1 MCPFHLPQVAVKTE
15 NKPKRPQPPGFTGWL
30 FPVITENGGLIMNKE
45 PQAEK
50 HEVKN
55 RIPVW
60 LYPSTLELLDR
71 AMAPDNCKSRSEL
84 MEKAVRFY
92 AGYIAAQDGSLFLSH
107 TLTSVLR
114 GITDDSENRIAR
126 LLFKLAVEVSMMT
139 HVLASGLEI
148 TDDELSRL
156 RGRCVAE
163 VKRTGGRVT
172 FDDAV
177 KIQKGV

>member
-1 MCPFHLPQVAVKTE
+1 
-15 NKPKRPQPPGFTGWL
+15 
-30 FPVITENGGLIMNKE
+30 MNNTPE
-45 PQAEK
+45 G

-55 RIPVW
+55 RIPIW
-60 LYPSTLELLDR
+60 LYPSTLESLDR
-71 AMAPDNCKSRSEL
+71 ATVLDNCKSRSEL

-92 AGYIAAQDGSLFLSH
+92 AGYIAAQDSSLFLTH
-107 TLTSVLR
+107 TLAAAIR
-114 GITDDSENRIAR
+114 GTMDDSENRIAR

-148 TDDELSRL
+148 SDEELSRL

-163 VKRTGGRVT
+163 VKRTSGKIS

-177 KIQKGV
+177 KFQKGV